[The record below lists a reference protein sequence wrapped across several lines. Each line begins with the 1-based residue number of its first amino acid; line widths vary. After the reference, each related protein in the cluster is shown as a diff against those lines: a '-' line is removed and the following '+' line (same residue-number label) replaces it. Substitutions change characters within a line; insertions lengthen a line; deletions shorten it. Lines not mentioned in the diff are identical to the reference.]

1 MKVSFYTLLILILFS
16 FHSFNQTAKWT
27 WVNPYP
33 SGEQIIQSYFLD
45 EQKGFVI
52 GKVGTLLNTTDGGI
66 TWGQIETSMVNGDF
80 LKILFTDD
88 LNGKALGSELGPNY
102 SQHPYFIISSNGG
115 VTWEQYTVTQQIVS
129 LRDMFFIND
138 QIGWLIGDNGALFH
152 TSDGG
157 LSWIDKSISQVS
169 GTTFNKIIFT
179 NESDGVVLGFNTK
192 Q

>member
-1 MKVSFYTLLILILFS
+1 MKVIFHTFLLFILFS
-16 FHSFNQTAKWT
+16 FYSFNQTPKWT

-33 SGEQIIQSYFLD
+33 SGEQIIQSYFLN

-52 GKVGTLLNTTDGGI
+52 GKVGTLLGTTDGGI

-102 SQHPYFIISSNGG
+102 SPHPYFIMSSNGG
-115 VTWEQYTVTQQIVS
+115 VTWEQYTVTQQIVF

-138 QIGWLIGDNGALFH
+138 QFVWLIGNDGARFH
-152 TSDGG
+152 T
-157 LSWIDKSISQVS
+157 
-169 GTTFNKIIFT
+169 TY
-179 NESDGVVLGFNTK
+179 GV
-192 Q
+192 